1 MRVPIV
7 AGLVAVV
14 CAALAAPTVAPI
26 GAVAAPVTAAPS
38 PAPSGQLSARDRA
51 FLTAAG
57 HGAQFEVTSGK
68 LAVDRAA
75 DPRIRAF
82 GDRMV
87 RDHGKEYQQLQ
98 DLDRS
103 LGLTPPAGPG
113 TEQQKVI
120 AIWSSLRGGPFDCS
134 YAPLIFADHQVDLH
148 LYMAMAGHA
157 TDARVRAFAKAQ
169 VPVLRQHLQLADKN
183 LTGLNCSAPP
193 KAPSVTST

>member
-7 AGLVAVV
+7 AGIVAVL
-14 CAALAAPTVAPI
+14 CAALAAPTA
-26 GAVAAPVTAAPS
+26 AVAASITATPS

-51 FLTAAG
+51 FLTAAA

-98 DLDRS
+98 ELDRS

-134 YAPLIFADHQVDLH
+134 YAPVMFTDHHVDLGM
-148 LYMAMAGHA
+148 YTAMAGHA

-169 VPVLRQHLQLADKN
+169 LPVLRQHLQLADKN

-193 KAPSVTST
+193 KAPTTTST